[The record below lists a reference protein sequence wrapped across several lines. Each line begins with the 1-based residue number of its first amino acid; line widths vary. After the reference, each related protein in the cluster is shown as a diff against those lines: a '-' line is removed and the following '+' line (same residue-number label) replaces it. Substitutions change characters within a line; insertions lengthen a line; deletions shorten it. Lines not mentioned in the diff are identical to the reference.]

1 MKFPMTLERKLTLI
15 LFSFFLS
22 VLCVMV
28 LLLARLQ
35 NEYEERVY
43 VISGDNTAYLLSS
56 SDSVFSGAQ
65 LLSDIFVAD
74 GFYQQSLSAL
84 KDGEREE
91 NAEMLKAD
99 IVSHISAMLDTS
111 PFIIDIALMTQ
122 KGILR
127 AGAGFSLSSEAVD
140 EASALAR
147 AANGASVWVGS
158 EDESIYLARSIRRL
172 EFLSLDEL
180 AVLFIRLDARAV
192 AQALRGEEENAGL
205 RLLFSSDGRLLYS
218 EFPDRNEIPSL
229 DETSSSIDGEECFI
243 YHGTLPSSGFAYT
256 VALPVESLYSDIY
269 ELVFAAF
276 LLLMAMFA
284 AFLLILHHIV
294 KRMLLRLGALRRKM
308 DAFASGSSS
317 ESIVTLPGNDE
328 IAQLNDRF
336 DSMAKGYKEVVE
348 DNYRREIMLKDSAIK
363 MLTQQINPH
372 FLYNVLDSI
381 YWMSQKY
388 EADDIAS
395 MSYDLASLFRAAVSS
410 EDLVTVR
417 KELEMLE
424 SFLRIQRSRF
434 ADQISYTAN
443 TDECALDALIPK
455 FSLQPLVENAVK
467 HSVEESGTKTEITVT
482 CSKEDDVVLLEV
494 ANTGSAFPPD
504 MDIRLKEGK
513 ASKSTERI
521 GLQNIDERLHLLFGE
536 EFGLIFRNEDGKA
549 IVSFIVPWRYDA
561 EGNTGR

>member
-43 VISGDNTAYLLSS
+43 VISGDNTAYLISS

-91 NAEMLKAD
+91 NAEILKAD

-180 AVLFIRLDARAV
+180 AG
-192 AQALRGEEENAGL
+192 RG
-205 RLLFSSDGRLLYS
+205 RKCR
-218 EFPDRNEIPSL
+218 I
-229 DETSSSIDGEECFI
+229 ETSF
-243 YHGTLPSSGFAYT
+243 
-256 VALPVESLYSDIY
+256 
-269 ELVFAAF
+269 LV
-276 LLLMAMFA
+276 
-284 AFLLILHHIV
+284 
-294 KRMLLRLGALRRKM
+294 
-308 DAFASGSSS
+308 
-317 ESIVTLPGNDE
+317 
-328 IAQLNDRF
+328 
-336 DSMAKGYKEVVE
+336 
-348 DNYRREIMLKDSAIK
+348 
-363 MLTQQINPH
+363 
-372 FLYNVLDSI
+372 
-381 YWMSQKY
+381 
-388 EADDIAS
+388 
-395 MSYDLASLFRAAVSS
+395 
-410 EDLVTVR
+410 
-417 KELEMLE
+417 
-424 SFLRIQRSRF
+424 
-434 ADQISYTAN
+434 
-443 TDECALDALIPK
+443 
-455 FSLQPLVENAVK
+455 
-467 HSVEESGTKTEITVT
+467 
-482 CSKEDDVVLLEV
+482 
-494 ANTGSAFPPD
+494 
-504 MDIRLKEGK
+504 
-513 ASKSTERI
+513 
-521 GLQNIDERLHLLFGE
+521 
-536 EFGLIFRNEDGKA
+536 
-549 IVSFIVPWRYDA
+549 
-561 EGNTGR
+561 